1 IIVTTQA
8 CALAISL
15 AWLTLSAL
23 GALQV
28 WHLYA
33 LSAVFGVV
41 VAFEIPAR
49 FAMIP
54 QLVDGSDCMNAFSLD
69 SLLFYS
75 GRVFGPALGALAL
88 GAFGATVCFG
98 INALSYVIELITL
111 AFVVPTAYSSSGTP
125 RLREAFAA
133 TYGNPR
139 VRRLLGFVA
148 VFSFCGVYIP
158 LMPVFTGLLHG
169 SARTNG
175 LLIAASEC
183 GAIIGSVFLAN
194 RTANVAYLG
203 KLA

>member
-1 IIVTTQA
+1 
-8 CALAISL
+8 
-15 AWLTLSAL
+15 
-23 GALQV
+23 QV

-54 QLVDGSDCMNAFSLD
+54 QLVDGNDCMNAFSLD

-88 GAFGATVCFG
+88 GAFGATACFG
-98 INALSYVIELITL
+98 INAFSYVVELVTL
-111 AFVVPTAYSSSGTP
+111 AFIVPAVYSSSGTP
-125 RLREAFAA
+125 KLREALAA

-139 VRRLLGFVA
+139 VRRLLAFVA

-158 LMPVFTGLLHG
+158 LMPVFTRLLNG
-169 SARTNG
+169 TASTNG
-175 LLIAASEC
+175 MLIAASEI
-183 GAIIGSVFLAN
+183 GAIV
-194 RTANVAYLG
+194 
-203 KLA
+203 